1 MFGAL
6 CCSER
11 IHTLTASVA
20 SEWCKV
26 GFRTAGG
33 VCVEYLR
40 GVYKAASLAKPL
52 GSTIC
57 LAWIYLTAQFTGSR
71 GRYLRLWN

>member
-6 CCSER
+6 CCSEK

-20 SEWCKV
+20 SERCKV

-57 LAWIYLTAQFTGSR
+57 LAWIYLTTQFTGSR

>member
-6 CCSER
+6 CCSEKL
-11 IHTLTASVA
+11 HTLTASAA
-20 SEWCKV
+20 SEWCNG

-33 VCVEYLR
+33 VCVESLQ
-40 GVYKAASLAKPL
+40 GVYTAASFTKPL
-52 GSTIC
+52 ESTIC
-57 LAWIYLTAQFTGSR
+57 LAWIHLTAHFTGSR